1 MEENGFRFLQENM
14 NYPLDAQITPR
25 FAGSPTFYR
34 LPVQSNLDGLDVAIQ
49 GIPFDGAASF
59 RPGARFGPR
68 AIREMSSLLRPYNR
82 VLGID
87 PYKILNCGDVGDCP
101 VNPFNTIES
110 LDLMAQ
116 YYQNLVRANI
126 TPLSFGGDHL
136 VALGVLRGV
145 TAARGSV
152 AVLQFDA
159 HLDTW
164 DTYFGSKY
172 THGSFMK
179 RAIEEELV
187 DTIHSLQVGI
197 RGPLFSA
204 HDMEDVAALGIEILP
219 MDAIVDWT
227 VDQIADAIKKKV
239 GVAPVYITFD
249 VDGVDPAFAPGTG
262 TPEIGGFTSQQMM
275 ALLHRL
281 KGLNIIG
288 ADIVEVAPA
297 YDPTGIT
304 ALLAAR
310 VGYELLGLLA
320 LNRKGVG
327 GGFDDSEEIN

>member
-1 MEENGFRFLQENM
+1 M

-25 FAGSPTFYR
+25 FAGSPTFFR
-34 LPVQSNLDGLDVAIQ
+34 LPFQPELETLNVALQ

-82 VLGID
+82 VLDID
-87 PYKILNCGDVGDCP
+87 PYTVLNCADVGDCP
-101 VNPFNTIES
+101 VNPFNTMES
-110 LDLMAQ
+110 LEMIAKR
-116 YYQNLVRANI
+116 YEELVRAKI

-136 VALGVLRGV
+136 VTLGVLRGV

-164 DTYFGSKY
+164 HSYFGSLY

-187 DTIHSLQVGI
+187 NVSHSLQVGI
-197 RGPLFSA
+197 RGPLFSPN
-204 HDMEDVAALGIEILP
+204 DMADVRALGIEILP
-219 MDAIVDWT
+219 MDAIVDWK
-227 VDQIADAIKKKV
+227 VDEIAAAIHARV
-239 GVAPVYITFD
+239 GDAPVYITFD

-262 TPEIGGFTSQQMM
+262 TPEIGGFTSQQIM
-275 ALLHRL
+275 ALLHRMR
-281 KGLNIIG
+281 GLNIIG
-288 ADIVEVAPA
+288 ADIVEVSPA
-297 YDPTGIT
+297 YDTAGIT
-304 ALLAAR
+304 ALLGAR
-310 VGYELLGLLA
+310 VGYEILGLLA
-320 LNRKGVG
+320 LQQKM
-327 GGFDDSEEIN
+327 

>member
-1 MEENGFRFLQENM
+1 M

-25 FAGSPTFYR
+25 FAGSPTFFR
-34 LPVQSNLDGLDVAIQ
+34 LPTQTDLTGLDVAIQ

-68 AIREMSSLLRPYNR
+68 AVREMSSLLRPYNR
-82 VLGID
+82 VLDID
-87 PYKILNCGDVGDCP
+87 PYKHLNCADVGDCP
-101 VNPFNTIES
+101 INPFNTLES
-110 LDLMAQ
+110 LDLMANR
-116 YYQNLVRANI
+116 YQEIVGAGI

-152 AVLQFDA
+152 AVLQIDA

-164 DTYFGSKY
+164 DSYFGSKY

-187 DTIHSLQVGI
+187 DVTHSLQVGI
-197 RGPLFSA
+197 RGPLFSPN
-204 HDMEDVAALGIEILP
+204 DMDDVRALGIEILP
-219 MDAIVDWT
+219 MDAIVDWR
-227 VDQIADAIKKKV
+227 VEQIAAAIHAKI
-239 GVAPVYITFD
+239 GSTPVYITFD
-249 VDGVDPAFAPGTG
+249 IDGMDPAFAPGTG

-281 KGLNIIG
+281 RGLNIVG

-310 VGYELLGLLA
+310 VGYEILGLIA
-320 LNRKGVG
+320 AQRA
-327 GGFDDSEEIN
+327 ST